1 MTTDFMSMIDSATVS
16 GRLNNKYMPDIFRT
30 RHITSIK
37 RLLDDAISND
47 EFTLVYQPQSDISTH
62 KIVGAEAL
70 LRWDSAKFGQIS
82 PVDFISVAEATGFI
96 QDLGGFVIE
105 KACEQA
111 AYWNEILSDKFRI
124 AINVSSLQ
132 LENDNFVNIIESCL
146 QKYNLD
152 ATSLEIE
159 LTESLLIEDK
169 DRVIRVLHNL
179 NEIGVRTVMDDFG
192 TGYSSLNYLASMPL
206 KMLKI
211 DQSFVS
217 MLGKSEA
224 NSTITQMI
232 IQMAK
237 KLDMDV
243 LAEGVETAYQN
254 KILKAYDC
262 DYIQGRLISMP
273 MSSYDMTQFMHY
285 NGFLKN

>member
-1 MTTDFMSMIDSATVS
+1 MTTDFMSMVDSATVS
-16 GRLNNKYMPDIFRT
+16 DRLNNKYMPDIFRT
-30 RHITSIK
+30 RNITSIK

-70 LRWDSAKFGQIS
+70 LRWDSAEFGQIS
-82 PVDFISVAEATGFI
+82 PVDFISVAESTGFI
-96 QDLGGFVIE
+96 QDLGSFVIE

-111 AYWNEILSDKFRI
+111 AYWNEMLLNKVRI

-132 LENDNFVNIIESCL
+132 LENDNFLNIIESCL

-152 ATSLEIE
+152 ATLLEIE
-159 LTESLLIEDK
+159 LTESLMIEDK

-179 NEIGVRTVMDDFG
+179 NELGIRTVMDDFG

-211 DQSFVS
+211 DRSFVS
-217 MLGKSEA
+217 MLGKSQA

-237 KLDMDV
+237 KLNMDV
-243 LAEGVETAYQN
+243 LAEGVETEYQN
-254 KILKAYDC
+254 KILKTYDC
-262 DYIQGRLISMP
+262 DYIQGSLISMP

-285 NGFLKN
+285 NSFLKN